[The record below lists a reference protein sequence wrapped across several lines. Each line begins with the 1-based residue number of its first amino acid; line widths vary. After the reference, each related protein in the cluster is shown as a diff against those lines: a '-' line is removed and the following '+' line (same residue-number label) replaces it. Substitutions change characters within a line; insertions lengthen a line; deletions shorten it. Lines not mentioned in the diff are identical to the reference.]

1 MSEKEN
7 LPYEESHKLSRLG
20 LVMAIVNDGQAA
32 SIVSILNNA
41 GSSASFIS
49 YGKGTAKN
57 DLYDVLGFAEEKKQ
71 CILSILTEDSWA
83 KAKGELNKRFEVS
96 SYSKGIA
103 FYSYLTS
110 VANVSTYRYLGNVR
124 NEVAKG
130 KGEKS
135 MGEETMKKEGYEVL
149 FVIVNDGFTD
159 LVIDAS
165 RKAGARGGTVLTAR
179 GTGNKE
185 MEKFFGV
192 VITPEKQIV
201 LILVKK
207 EIKDKVL
214 SAISHD
220 VNISAKGQGIAFSI
234 AANDVVGI
242 APEET
247 EMENEEKAVSSSLPK
262 EDNNNK

>member
-1 MSEKEN
+1 MNEKEK
-7 LPYEESHKLSRLG
+7 LPYEETHKLSRLG
-20 LVMAIVNDGQAA
+20 LAMAIVNDGQAS

-49 YGKGTAKN
+49 HGKGTAKN
-57 DLYDVLGFAEEKKQ
+57 DLYGVLGFSEEKKQ
-71 CILSILTEDSWA
+71 CIIAVLKEKSWLEA
-83 KAKGELNKRFEVS
+83 KENLRARFAVS

-103 FYSYLTS
+103 FFSYLDS
-110 VANVSTYRYLGNVR
+110 IAGVSTYRYLGNIR
-124 NEVAKG
+124 NETNKS
-130 KGEKS
+130 KGEKT
-135 MGEETMKKEGYEVL
+135 MGEEMIKKEGYEVL
-149 FVIVNDGFTD
+149 FVIVNDGYTD

-165 RKAGARGGTVLTAR
+165 RKAGARGGTILTAR

-214 SAISHD
+214 EAIYHD

-247 EMENEEKAVSSSLPK
+247 ELEKEEKAISSTSLK
-262 EDNNNK
+262 EDN

>member
-1 MSEKEN
+1 MSDKEN
-7 LPYEESHKLSRLG
+7 QSYEVSHKLARLG
-20 LVMAIVNDGQAA
+20 LAMAIVNDGQAA

-57 DLYDVLGFAEEKKQ
+57 DVYDVLGFSEEKKQ
-71 CILSILTEDSWA
+71 CILSIITEDSWS
-83 KAKGELNKRFEVS
+83 KARSDLSTRFAVS
-96 SYSKGIA
+96 SYSRGIA
-103 FYSYLTS
+103 FFSYLSS

-124 NEVAKG
+124 NEVLKG
-130 KGEKS
+130 KGEKN
-135 MGEETMKKEGYEVL
+135 MGEEIVKKEGYEII
-149 FVIVNDGFTD
+149 FVIVNDGYTD

-214 SAISHD
+214 QSISQD

-234 AANDVVGI
+234 SANDVVGI

-247 EMENEEKAVSSSLPK
+247 VSDTGEKAVSSSSTK